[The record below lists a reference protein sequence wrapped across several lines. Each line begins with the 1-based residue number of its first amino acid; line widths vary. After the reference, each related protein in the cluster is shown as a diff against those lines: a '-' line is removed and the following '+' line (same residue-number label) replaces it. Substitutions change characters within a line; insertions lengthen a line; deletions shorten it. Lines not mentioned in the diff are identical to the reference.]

1 MEHFRNLSIDN
12 RYAYIYSPYGIGD
25 LVIICGLKKSV
36 EEKYNVNIRFIV
48 KPAHIIVMKAYKE
61 EEYLI
66 HSFSDSE
73 LKRYGEDAAK
83 PTPGKIF
90 IAHPFYHGNGKVNND
105 FLNYCI
111 TFKQLF
117 MIGLGISDKSKLELP
132 AFSPSVSGDLLERT
146 NIKDLERAVLILPE
160 MKSASSYE
168 NMPVEL
174 FEDLIK
180 TLKEKKYYPIVNIS
194 DDTYIDL
201 KPYSVEMSLEE
212 VAALACSCRY
222 VISMRSGL
230 CDLIFPCVKMLNIIY
245 PNYSFWK
252 LFNLED
258 SYGAVSNSNIKET
271 VLSISKSLFNMG
283 YRSCALYGYGN
294 VGKRILYSLTTEGF
308 PVEYI
313 IDQNKNDILS
323 PIDVYGSED
332 ELPGVDVVLITL
344 SCQINEIKKGLSRK
358 IDGDVI
364 DLHELW
370 MKSGILKELGFYEDN
385 SDC

>member
-1 MEHFRNLSIDN
+1 MEQFRDLSIDN

-25 LVIICGLKKSV
+25 LVIICGLKKSI
-36 EEKYNVNIRFIV
+36 EEEYDVNIRFIV
-48 KPAHIIVMKAYKE
+48 KPAHVLLMKLYGE

-66 HSFSDSE
+66 HSLSESE
-73 LKRYGEDAAK
+73 LNQYGEDVAK

-90 IAHPFYHGNGKVNND
+90 IAHPFYHSNGKVNND
-105 FLNYCI
+105 FLNCSI

-117 MIGLGISDKSKLELP
+117 TICLGISNKSKLELP
-132 AFSPSVSGDLLERT
+132 VFFPSISEELLVRA

-160 MKSASSYE
+160 MKSASPYE

-180 TLKEKKYYPIVNIS
+180 VLKEKKYYPIVNLS

-212 VAALACSCRY
+212 VVALAHSCGH
-222 VISMRSGL
+222 VISMRSGI
-230 CDLIFPCVKMLNIIY
+230 CDLIFPCVTTLNIIY

-252 LFNLED
+252 LFNLTD
-258 SYGAVSNSNIKET
+258 TYGAVSENNIKET
-271 VLSISKSLFNMG
+271 ILSISKSLTHMG
-283 YRSCALYGYGN
+283 YSSCALYGYGN
-294 VGKRILYSLTTEGF
+294 VGKRILYSLNAEGF
-308 PVEYI
+308 QVEYI

-323 PIDVYGSED
+323 SIAVYGLDD
-332 ELPGVDVVLITL
+332 ELPCVDVVLITI
-344 SCQINEIKKGLSRK
+344 SFQINEIKKKLSQK
-358 IDGDVI
+358 IDGAVI

-370 MKSGILKELGFYEDN
+370 RKSGIVKELGIYEN
-385 SDC
+385 NTDC